1 MTPQNPVWL
10 RCRVSPGMFDHE
22 LGVQGEQFDGSAY
35 GLFAP
40 REAVDHGE
48 RPLTSGQ
55 TVPGLVQVEAIERKG
70 DLVLVELPGQTFQNG
85 SLITVTAGQL
95 VTSPQP
101 RVSPA

>member
-1 MTPQNPVWL
+1 VTSQDAIWL

-40 REAVDHGE
+40 RGAVDHGDQ
-48 RPLTSGQ
+48 PLTSGQ
-55 TVPGLVQVEAIERKG
+55 TVPGLVRVDALDRKG

-85 SLITVTAGQL
+85 SLITVTADQL
-95 VTSPQP
+95 VARPQP
-101 RVSPA
+101 QVSPA